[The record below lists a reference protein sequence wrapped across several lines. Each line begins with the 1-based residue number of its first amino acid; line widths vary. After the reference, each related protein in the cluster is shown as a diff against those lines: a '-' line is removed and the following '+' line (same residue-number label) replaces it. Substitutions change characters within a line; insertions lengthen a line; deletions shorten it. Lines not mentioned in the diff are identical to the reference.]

1 MLLRFS
7 GGELRTEMIIGWW
20 LIFGISIGE
29 IKVSFILFK
38 VGFRLNIILSG
49 IIYKLKKVEEFFFKL
64 NLVINM

>member
-49 IIYKLKKVEEFFFKL
+49 IIYKLKKV
-64 NLVINM
+64 